1 MKTGLAK
8 ICKFSQLLPISACLL
23 CCLLMSVFFG
33 YFVIRDCVDVAVDGI
48 LRISIYHPPPPHSS
62 LPPSL
67 FGFVFF
73 PGPTNNSLSNT
84 SDSYLKSVRA

>member
-1 MKTGLAK
+1 
-8 ICKFSQLLPISACLL
+8 
-23 CCLLMSVFFG
+23 MSVFFG
-33 YFVIRDCVDVAVDGI
+33 YFVIRDCVDVAVDKI
-48 LRISIYHPPPPHSS
+48 ERISIYHPLPPPPHSS

-73 PGPTNNSLSNT
+73 FPGPTHNSLSNT

>member
-8 ICKFSQLLPISACLL
+8 ICKFSQLLPVSACLL

-48 LRISIYHPPPPHSS
+48 LRISIYHPPPPTPPP
-62 LPPSL
+62 LPLCLVL
-67 FGFVFF
+67 FFF
-73 PGPTNNSLSNT
+73 PVLPTILCLT
-84 SDSYLKSVRA
+84 QVTVI

>member
-8 ICKFSQLLPISACLL
+8 ILQVLSTSPCFSLFTVLFAY
-23 CCLLMSVFFG
+23 VGFFFG
-33 YFVIRDCVDVAVDGI
+33 YFVIRDCVDVAVDKI
-48 LRISIYHPPPPHSS
+48 ERISIYHPPPPHSS

-73 PGPTNNSLSNT
+73 FPVLPTILCLT
-84 SDSYLKSVRA
+84 QVTVI